1 MVLTRKRGDIFVK
14 RLFGYFLSSP
24 IIFFKTCAICIV
36 RPLHFTLYVVNIN
49 GTVMEAWILFTLF
62 CCFVIVVF
70 FSPLKSLHQL
80 SFSCFATK
88 HLGTVDVRTSPRS
101 LFLVCLAHCVKE
113 IFFFSLNNA
122 KRCFATSR
130 IIHKVSQWNLISIC
144 RRAKLIFTERMER
157 ALQYCIFHY
166 NIWRN

>member
-88 HLGTVDVRTSPRS
+88 HLGTVDVRTSPLAAYFS
-101 LFLVCLAHCVKE
+101 YAWLVVLKR
-113 IFFFSLNNA
+113 FFFSLNNA
-122 KRCFATSR
+122 KRCFATSGLF
-130 IIHKVSQWNLISIC
+130 IKFLNEI
-144 RRAKLIFTERMER
+144 
-157 ALQYCIFHY
+157 
-166 NIWRN
+166 